1 MLFYVKFIIFLFKYY
16 LNKVNGYNS
25 DYSNKKKVVN
35 DLDISIGKHF
45 KMRKKLI
52 SVFSLDCT

>member
-25 DYSNKKKVVN
+25 DYNNKNKVVN

-45 KMRKKLI
+45 KM
-52 SVFSLDCT
+52 